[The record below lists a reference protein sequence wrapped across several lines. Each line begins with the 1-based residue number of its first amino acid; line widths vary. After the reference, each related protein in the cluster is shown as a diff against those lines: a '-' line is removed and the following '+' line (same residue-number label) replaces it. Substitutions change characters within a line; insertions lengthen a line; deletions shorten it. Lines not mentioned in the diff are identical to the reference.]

1 MDTFTENKIR
11 TKKTPVRN
19 RTGVLTLAG
28 FELATYSLGAR
39 SIQKRSPMSGVNIDG
54 NVLKSI
60 CNILRTLCCY
70 LRKSATPYLIR
81 KAQATIANNAQP
93 STNAEVRIMLV

>member
-28 FELATYSLGAR
+28 FELATYSDM
-39 SIQKRSPMSGVNIDG
+39 PVNVTKKQSLTG
-54 NVLKSI
+54 
-60 CNILRTLCCY
+60 
-70 LRKSATPYLIR
+70 
-81 KAQATIANNAQP
+81 QP
-93 STNAEVRIMLV
+93 